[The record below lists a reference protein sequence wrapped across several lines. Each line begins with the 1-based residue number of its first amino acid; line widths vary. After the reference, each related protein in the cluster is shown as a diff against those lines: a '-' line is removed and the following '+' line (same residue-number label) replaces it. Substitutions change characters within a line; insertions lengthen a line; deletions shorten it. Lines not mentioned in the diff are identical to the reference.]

1 MKGAEFGRR
10 WDCPK
15 RFGFSWAFCYNFV
28 RGRIFRAAPVGIL
41 RFRAAGGIQQH
52 VENDY
57 DIIIYYQYIIDM
69 MILSYTMDILMHFFH
84 YLDIWWTIVI
94 TYDNMMVLY
103 RKKIAFWGEG
113 PKLGPDG
120 GSHPHRRIDS
130 RGTSN

>member
-52 VENDY
+52 VEYDY
-57 DIIIYYQYIIDM
+57 DIIMNHDIINILSIYYQYITKASRRPG
-69 MILSYTMDILMHFFH
+69 LSIG
-84 YLDIWWTIVI
+84 ISEAK
-94 TYDNMMVLY
+94 
-103 RKKIAFWGEG
+103 R
-113 PKLGPDG
+113 
-120 GSHPHRRIDS
+120 S
-130 RGTSN
+130 